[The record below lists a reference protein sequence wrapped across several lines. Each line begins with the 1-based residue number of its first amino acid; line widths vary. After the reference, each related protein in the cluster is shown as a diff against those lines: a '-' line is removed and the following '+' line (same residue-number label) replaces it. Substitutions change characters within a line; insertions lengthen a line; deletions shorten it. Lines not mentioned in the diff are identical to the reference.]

1 MGSSNVDVI
10 MTGNLYISNGSAIDT
25 CFVKG
30 SKHNV
35 TEKFYNSHRT
45 LMKIPKKKKEKAV
58 KKETAQNKAVTSGQN
73 KKGGEG

>member
-10 MTGNLYISNGSAIDT
+10 MTGNLYISNGSKIDT

-30 SKHNV
+30 SKHSV
-35 TEKFYNSHRT
+35 TEKFYNSHKT
-45 LMKIPKKKKEKAV
+45 LMMIPKKNKAV
-58 KKETAQNKAVTSGQN
+58 KKAGTQNKAEKTADN

>member
-10 MTGNLYISNGSAIDT
+10 MVGNLYISNGGKIDT

-30 SKHNV
+30 SKHTV
-35 TEKFYNSHRT
+35 TEKFYNSHKT
-45 LMKIPKKKKEKAV
+45 LMVIPKKKKAV
-58 KKETAQNKAVTSGQN
+58 KKEAAQNKAVTSGQN